1 MKDFSIKL
9 GFVPTRRLAFD
20 KKEAQ
25 KHKNLIRDK
34 LLSWKI
40 DLVDIDWLNE
50 DGMLYDLKDAEKVY
64 KYFLEKDVDALFLPH
79 CNFGTESAV
88 AKLGKLM
95 NKPLLLWGP
104 RDDAPLGSSIRSR
117 DTQCGL
123 FATSK
128 ILRRFGVPFTYITNS
143 GIEDSVFEKG
153 FTNFLRA
160 ASVVKAFRNM
170 RIGMISTRPGE
181 FWSVMANEGELLEK
195 FGIEVIPVA
204 LTEMIASAREYK
216 DKNNEALKAVVKDIK
231 GKNIDYSSIGE
242 ENLKK
247 IVALKLAIKKWVEEE
262 KLSAVA
268 IQCWMA
274 LPDEYGIAPCFANAM
289 LTDEKIPVVCETDIH
304 GAITAVMLQA
314 ANMHKE
320 PIFFADLTIRHPER
334 NNSELLWHCGN
345 FPYSLKAKDSP
356 ASVRWHG
363 EVFPGIA
370 HWKLKEGE
378 VTVLR
383 FDGDNGKYSLLM
395 GHAHSV
401 EGPQTSGTYLWVE
414 VNDWPLWE
422 ERFIRGPYIHHVAGI
437 YGKFA
442 PVLYEACRY
451 IPELRPDAVE
461 PSEEELKKWLR
472 E

>member
-1 MKDFSIKL
+1 MKDFSIRL
-9 GFVPTRRLAFD
+9 GFVPTRRLVFD
-20 KKEAQ
+20 KEEAQ
-25 KHKNLIRDK
+25 KHKNLIKDK
-34 LLSWKI
+34 LLSWKV
-40 DLVDIDWLNE
+40 DLVDIDWLNQE
-50 DGMLYDLKDAEKVY
+50 GMLSDIKDTEKVY
-64 KYFLEKDVDALFLPH
+64 KYFLEKNVDALFLPH

-104 RDDAPLGSSIRSR
+104 RDDAPLKSGVRTR

-128 ILRRFGVPFTYITNS
+128 VLRRFGVPFTYITNS
-143 GIEDSVFEKG
+143 WIEDKVFEKG
-153 FTNFLRA
+153 FDNFLRVGY
-160 ASVVKAFRNM
+160 VVKAFRNL

-204 LTEMIASAREYK
+204 LTEVISLARDYK
-216 DKNNEALKAVVKDIK
+216 DKNSEKLRAVVEDIK
-231 GKNIDYSSIGE
+231 GKNIDYSAIGE

-247 IVALKLAIKKWVEEE
+247 IVALKLAIKEWVKKE

-274 LPDEYGIAPCFANAM
+274 LPDEYGVAPCFANAM

-304 GAITAVMLQA
+304 GAITSVILQA
-314 ANMHKE
+314 ANRYKE
-320 PIFFADLTIRHPER
+320 PIFFADLTIRHPKR
-334 NNSELLWHCGN
+334 DNSELLWHCGN

-356 ASVRWHG
+356 ASVEWQG
-363 EVFPGIA
+363 ELFPGIV
-370 HWKLKEGE
+370 HWRLKGGE
-378 VTVLR
+378 ITVAR

-422 ERFIRGPYIHHVAGI
+422 EKFIRGPYIHHVTGI

-451 IPELRPDAVE
+451 IPELIPDAIE
-461 PSEEELKKWLR
+461 PTEEELKRWLR